1 MNSDYRRR
9 LVLLIFA
16 SFLVLVFAPIEMA
29 KSAGPGVSL
38 RVVDSKLDD
47 KAERGK
53 LWIKAKPGGSSYK
66 TLAIT
71 NSTGARQKISL
82 NIVPALVGESGKLVE
97 QENPDIDLSEI
108 VTFSPRNFV
117 LAPREIRQVK
127 ITLRP
132 NVNSKL
138 DFWDALVLV
147 NSSSTSRSNSSDG
160 IVSLPIKFDVK
171 YPAKIGIGNF
181 DQLSYIFSVEDIR
194 PSTSKTFEK
203 LLSVSLKN
211 QGNIP
216 MIFMGQARM
225 VSVDFSNLSFGPY
238 TFRSKTTDP
247 KSERVVNI
255 LLPRDLPEG
264 SYRIFV
270 DVNNGKRSSQSVRE
284 VTLLFEKPT
293 SLKEK
298 LLLTFI
304 FVAAALI
311 LSIAIFYLYRGVLPP
326 FLLQIRHLL
335 KTTKSRDNDNTQ
347 YQKELHTNSDLPR
360 FGHLNDKSNSVSS
373 IFVDETDRVPKT
385 SVARKGSVKVSKK
398 KRAIKKQT
406 RSPRRPSR

>member
-1 MNSDYRRR
+1 
-9 LVLLIFA
+9 
-16 SFLVLVFAPIEMA
+16 
-29 KSAGPGVSL
+29 
-38 RVVDSKLDD
+38 
-47 KAERGK
+47 
-53 LWIKAKPGGSSYK
+53 
-66 TLAIT
+66 
-71 NSTGARQKISL
+71 
-82 NIVPALVGESGKLVE
+82 
-97 QENPDIDLSEI
+97 
-108 VTFSPRNFV
+108 
-117 LAPREIRQVK
+117 
-127 ITLRP
+127 
-132 NVNSKL
+132 
-138 DFWDALVLV
+138 LV

-181 DQLSYIFSVEDIR
+181 DQLSYIFSVEDIK

>member
-1 MNSDYRRR
+1 MLFLATFSI
-9 LVLLIFA
+9 LVSTSLEEA
-16 SFLVLVFAPIEMA
+16 S
-29 KSAGPGVSL
+29 SAGPGVSL
-38 RVVDSKLDD
+38 RVIDSKLDD

-82 NIVPALVGESGKLVE
+82 DIVPALVSESGKLVE
-97 QENPDIDLSEI
+97 QKNADINLSDI

-117 LAPREIRQVK
+117 LAPREIRQVV

-132 NVNSKL
+132 NVDSKL

-147 NSSSTSRSNSSDG
+147 NSSSISRSNTSSG
-160 IVSLPIKFDVK
+160 IVRLPINFDVK

-181 DQLSYIFSVEDIR
+181 DNLSYIFSVENVM

-203 LLSVSLKN
+203 LLTVSLKN

-216 MIFMGQARM
+216 MIFMGQARI

-238 TFRSKTTDP
+238 AFRSKTTDP
-247 KSERVVNI
+247 DSERSVNI
-255 LLPRDLPEG
+255 LLPRDFPEG
-264 SYRIFV
+264 SYRIFI

-284 VTLLFEKPT
+284 VTLVFEKPT
-293 SLKEK
+293 SMKEK
-298 LLLTFI
+298 LLLTLIFAIAAFI
-304 FVAAALI
+304 LG
-311 LSIAIFYLYRGVLPP
+311 IAIFYLYRGALPP
-326 FLLQIRHLL
+326 FLLQIRGFL
-335 KTTKSRDNDNTQ
+335 KTRNRQIYNIDRVQSESQ
-347 YQKELHTNSDLPR
+347 ANSDLINSIH
-360 FGHLNDKSNSVSS
+360 FGEKLESGQNFLEKL
-373 IFVDETDRVPKT
+373 TDQSPKT
-385 SVARKGSVKVSKK
+385 RVTGKGPKRASGK
-398 KRAIKKQT
+398 KRIIKKQK